1 VGVVY
6 TGGTF
11 DLFHSGHVAFLKSC
25 RRIAGSDGRVVV
37 SLNTDE
43 FISAYKGKPPIMS
56 FAERKAVLMGC
67 RYVDSVVVNV
77 GDADSKP
84 AIENVIPDFIV
95 IGDDWAKKDYYAQMQ
110 FTQDWLDG
118 QGIQLCYVPYT
129 VGVSSTDI
137 KARIVN
143 KVKLVSKDKE

>member
-1 VGVVY
+1 MGVVY

-11 DLFHSGHVAFLKSC
+11 DLFHSGHVAFLRSC
-25 RRIAGSDGRVVV
+25 KRIAGKDGRVVV

-43 FISAYKGKPPIMS
+43 FIAAYKGKPPIMS
-56 FAERKAVLMGC
+56 YSERKAVLMAC
-67 RYVDSVVVNV
+67 RYVDAVVDNIGGV
-77 GDADSKP
+77 DSKP
-84 AIENVIPDFIV
+84 AILNVIPDFVV

-110 FTQDWLDG
+110 FTQEWLDG
-118 QGIQLCYVPYT
+118 NKIQLCYVPYT

-143 KVKLVSKDKE
+143 NAKIG

>member
-1 VGVVY
+1 MGVVY

>member
-1 VGVVY
+1 MGVVY

-11 DLFHSGHVAFLKSC
+11 DLFHSGHVAFLRSC
-25 RRIAGSDGRVVV
+25 KRIAGKDGRVVV

-43 FISAYKGKPPIMS
+43 FIAAYKGKPPIMS
-56 FAERKAVLMGC
+56 YSERKAVLMAC
-67 RYVDSVVVNV
+67 RYVDAVVDNIGGV
-77 GDADSKP
+77 DSKP
-84 AIENVIPDFIV
+84 AILNVIPDFVV

-118 QGIQLCYVPYT
+118 NKIQLCYVPYT

-143 KVKLVSKDKE
+143 NAKIG

>member
-1 VGVVY
+1 MGVVY

-11 DLFHSGHVAFLKSC
+11 DLFHSGHVAFLKAC

-43 FISAYKGKPPIMS
+43 FIAAYKGKTPVMS

-77 GDADSKP
+77 GNEDSKP
-84 AIENVIPDFIV
+84 AIENVIPDFVV
-95 IGDDWAKKDYYAQMQ
+95 IGDDWAKRDYYSQMQ
-110 FTQDWLDG
+110 FTQAWLDG

>member
-11 DLFHSGHVAFLKSC
+11 DLFHSGHVAFLRSC
-25 RRIAGSDGRVVV
+25 KRIAGKDGRVVV

-43 FISAYKGKPPIMS
+43 FIAAYKGKPPIMS
-56 FAERKAVLMGC
+56 YSERKAVLMAC
-67 RYVDSVVVNV
+67 RYVDAVVDNIGGV
-77 GDADSKP
+77 DSKP
-84 AIENVIPDFIV
+84 AILNVIPDFVV

-118 QGIQLCYVPYT
+118 NKIQLCYVPYT

-143 KVKLVSKDKE
+143 NAKIG